1 MLPRVQAHIG
11 DHLGTRVQ
19 HIRTRQFSQHD
30 ASQGLTNA
38 ADTEQKIAF
47 PSQDGIIVDCLCDG
61 FVDSSELA
69 GEMQD
74 RHIGQRLSHSVNHA
88 AVLAILPFG
97 QTCDDAGSNRLQL
110 TQPAVGLRRRCP
122 RLRFEQFAILANVRR
137 IDPVSFVTAQ
147 LGAREVPNLGGI
159 DDADDMTSLV
169 QCTRE
174 AETIPPGRLQT
185 GVNPSDLLSDQPVQ
199 EMAPSIR
206 GIREAPRTHLVAARY
221 ARVERIF
228 RNIDTQYPVD
238 HCPILSPRLFS
249 KSSAS
254 NNLVRRICAS
264 ARPKIPFNLS
274 SGAWKT
280 GPNLPHGLIRQGT
293 TEAHRSPR
301 SLSKMF
307 ICCATC
313 NVQGTIWGASKLGG
327 RNITK
332 YLQPRKSPRMKSF
345 QAG

>member
-1 MLPRVQAHIG
+1 MAPSPGLA
-11 DHLGTRVQ
+11 DH
-19 HIRTRQFSQHD
+19 
-30 ASQGLTNA
+30 
-38 ADTEQKIAF
+38 
-47 PSQDGIIVDCLCDG
+47 
-61 FVDSSELA
+61 SE
-69 GEMQD
+69 D
-74 RHIGQRLSHSVNHA
+74 
-88 AVLAILPFG
+88 P
-97 QTCDDAGSNRLQL
+97 TGSR
-110 TQPAVGLRRRCP
+110 
-122 RLRFEQFAILANVRR
+122 
-137 IDPVSFVTAQ
+137 
-147 LGAREVPNLGGI
+147 
-159 DDADDMTSLV
+159 MTSLV
-169 QCTRE
+169 QCTRD
-174 AETIPPGRLQT
+174 AETIPPGRFQT

-264 ARPKIPFNLS
+264 ARPKMPSNLS

-313 NVQGTIWGASKLGG
+313 NVQGDERLTRSGFPLKDG
-327 RNITK
+327 R
-332 YLQPRKSPRMKSF
+332 
-345 QAG
+345 